1 MLADFFFFYRNNLFY
16 VLWNCFL
23 FFLTYNTVN
32 YRDFFINFYE
42 EKDET
47 MKVGVIVELLG
58 KPLLEGIA
66 EAARIG
72 AEGIQI
78 YGGHGGHGYN
88 FVDLKDDEIK

>member
-1 MLADFFFFYRNNLFY
+1 
-16 VLWNCFL
+16 
-23 FFLTYNTVN
+23 
-32 YRDFFINFYE
+32 
-42 EKDET
+42 